1 MKRGQ
6 SEVKRSHWL
15 SRGKPGNL
23 PKEGEAWVVEKR
35 LTTGK
40 VQPSPSADTASKYEA
55 GRRRTHVAY
64 PRITVSSQKPESFA
78 DNLHCKRDFVKCT
91 PSTVICLDQTI

>member
-64 PRITVSSQKPESFA
+64 PRITRFCQVYTEYS
-78 DNLHCKRDFVKCT
+78 NLSGPDYLGTWVYFT
-91 PSTVICLDQTI
+91 ANMY